1 MKASRWVLLLAI
13 LAAGVVV
20 ARQYTT
26 TWWSS
31 QGTLVRGP
39 SFEGIIMDTP
49 RFQDITRPET
59 WTVGR
64 TTIYTMES
72 DLDGYV
78 ARMTN
83 RFRRIAP
90 DLPLYYRQYYPWQTR
105 DVRMITTEFYHP
117 SLISRYEWL
126 HRTPGGVG
134 ASGTY
139 WRVDYDVRAHAFDNF
154 RMRAGD

>member
-1 MKASRWVLLLAI
+1 MRVSRWILLLAI
-13 LAAGVVV
+13 LAGGIVI
-20 ARQYTT
+20 ARLYTT

-31 QGTLVRGP
+31 QGDLVRGP
-39 SFEGIIMDTP
+39 NFEGIIMDTP
-49 RFQDITRPET
+49 RFQDVTHPDT

-64 TTIYTMES
+64 GTILSMEG

-90 DLPLYYRQYYPWQTR
+90 ELPKYYRQYYPWQTGSQR
-105 DVRMITTEFYHP
+105 KITAEFYHP
-117 SLISRYEWL
+117 ALITRYEWL
-126 HRTPGGVG
+126 HRTPVVVG
-134 ASGTY
+134 ESGTY
-139 WRVDYDVRAHAFDNF
+139 WRVDYDVQSHAFDNF